1 MGSRHSA
8 LTFSTSPGS
17 CQHHNSFY
25 LNSVI
30 VSHSDDPEMADNNPY
45 QNVQDN
51 VREAFDDLLA
61 DESVYLPQ
69 KEATE
74 LFNLPDVHI
83 FFVSSSGKVSTF
95 SEPST
100 LRIFKFNQPEDDGRC
115 QTFIQVSGWTHPLIP
130 GASPVFEAGNGAFM
144 FPDAY
149 GEDEGEAQVELAKLL
164 DELTFS
170 LKKEEVKENDANVN
184 EHKLGPV
191 GLTVFKGAKLLGK
204 TVEQGAD
211 QGAKL
216 IEYVADKQ
224 KAKIQ
229 VQEDRKDAKVN
240 AALKTTVK
248 GANYATKATVK
259 VSGFVANR
267 LGKLSKGLSN
277 HLAKKMAP
285 APAMSDSNSGG
296 GEGAKKP
303 RSSSMYN
310 LMDAARGG
318 LLAYGTVYSSLEES
332 AKVLGKSMKDESV
345 QVIEKKY
352 GGEAGQ
358 LHLEAMTAAGNAAMT
373 YMNIQSCGAKG
384 LVKRTAKDTG
394 KKVGKALLEAH
405 AKDSK

>member
-1 MGSRHSA
+1 
-8 LTFSTSPGS
+8 
-17 CQHHNSFY
+17 
-25 LNSVI
+25 
-30 VSHSDDPEMADNNPY
+30 MADSNPY

-74 LFNLPDVHI
+74 LFNLPDSVHI
-83 FFVSSSGKVSTF
+83 FFISASGRVSTF

-100 LRIFKFNQPEDDGRC
+100 LRIFKFSQQQDDGN
-115 QTFIQVSGWTHPLIP
+115 QTFIQVGGWTHPLIP
-130 GASPVFEAGNGAFM
+130 GVSPVFEAGNGAFM

-149 GEDEGEAQVELAKLL
+149 GEDEGAAVGIVIADDSAFNVDGEAQVQLAKLL
-164 DELTFS
+164 DELTIS
-170 LKKEEVKENDANVN
+170 LKKEEAKDNDTN

-191 GLTVFKGAKLLGK
+191 GLAVFKGAKVVGK
-204 TVEQGAD
+204 KVEQGAENSR
-211 QGAKL
+211 KL

-229 VQEDRKDAKVN
+229 VQDDHKDAKVN

-285 APAMSDSNSGG
+285 EPAVSGG
-296 GEGAKKP
+296 EVAKKP
-303 RSSSMYN
+303 RSSSSMYN

-332 AKVLGKSMKDESV
+332 AKVLGKSMKDNSV
-345 QVIEKKY
+345 QVVEKKY
-352 GGEAGQ
+352 GQEAGQ

-394 KKVGKALLEAH
+394 KQVGKAVLEAH
-405 AKDSK
+405 AK

>member
-1 MGSRHSA
+1 
-8 LTFSTSPGS
+8 
-17 CQHHNSFY
+17 
-25 LNSVI
+25 
-30 VSHSDDPEMADNNPY
+30 
-45 QNVQDN
+45 
-51 VREAFDDLLA
+51 
-61 DESVYLPQ
+61 
-69 KEATE
+69 
-74 LFNLPDVHI
+74 
-83 FFVSSSGKVSTF
+83 
-95 SEPST
+95 
-100 LRIFKFNQPEDDGRC
+100 
-115 QTFIQVSGWTHPLIP
+115 
-130 GASPVFEAGNGAFM
+130 M

-149 GEDEGEAQVELAKLL
+149 GEDEGAAVGIVIADDSAFNVDGEAQVQLAKLL
-164 DELTFS
+164 DELTIS
-170 LKKEEVKENDANVN
+170 LKKEEAKDNDTN

-191 GLTVFKGAKLLGK
+191 GLAVFKGAKVVGK
-204 TVEQGAD
+204 KVEQGAENSR
-211 QGAKL
+211 KL

-229 VQEDRKDAKVN
+229 VQDDHKDAKVN

-285 APAMSDSNSGG
+285 EPAVSGG
-296 GEGAKKP
+296 EVAKKP
-303 RSSSMYN
+303 RSSSSMYN

-332 AKVLGKSMKDESV
+332 AKVLGKSMKDNSV
-345 QVIEKKY
+345 QVVEKKY
-352 GGEAGQ
+352 GQEAGQ

-394 KKVGKALLEAH
+394 KQVGKAVLEAH
-405 AKDSK
+405 AK

>member
-1 MGSRHSA
+1 
-8 LTFSTSPGS
+8 
-17 CQHHNSFY
+17 
-25 LNSVI
+25 
-30 VSHSDDPEMADNNPY
+30 MADNNPY

-149 GEDEGEAQVELAKLL
+149 GEDEGAAVGIVIADDSVFNVEGEAQVQLAKLL
-164 DELTFS
+164 DELTSS
-170 LKKEEVKENDANVN
+170 LKKEEVKENEANVN

>member
-1 MGSRHSA
+1 
-8 LTFSTSPGS
+8 
-17 CQHHNSFY
+17 
-25 LNSVI
+25 
-30 VSHSDDPEMADNNPY
+30 MADNNPY

-149 GEDEGEAQVELAKLL
+149 GEDEGAAVGIVIADDSVFNVEGEAQVQLAKLL
-164 DELTFS
+164 DELTSS